1 MLVKL
6 FPEMTTEIASQIALQ
21 HFGLNVKAFALQGD
35 EDENFK
41 LTAENGKQYLLKIS
55 KAKTSERFLHFQNAI
70 LNHVASKAKTVNVST
85 IIVNNQ
91 GKALTPLT
99 VSEEKRT
106 ARLFTWLPGRLWANV
121 NPKTSNL
128 RFSLGE
134 KAGELTKVLQDFEH
148 PQANRNFDW
157 NLADSLWTQKYT
169 DLFKDIEKDMVLY
182 FQKRFQAI
190 QNTYQ
195 SLPKSIVHN
204 DLNDYNI
211 LVSENLKN
219 PEVTGIIDFGD
230 TVYTQTVNDLA
241 IVIAYAIMNTPD
253 PLAAA
258 VEIVQGY
265 HSKYKLS
272 EKELECLYTLIG
284 MRLITTVTKAAL
296 RRADV
301 SKNVYHF
308 ISEHDAWQLLK
319 HWYGTYESFVLYNF
333 RNACGYTPHPKEQLF
348 KEWISNNR
356 ISLHTLFPTLK
367 IKSVVN
373 IDMSIGSTWLGN
385 KEEYSDSDITEYKLK
400 HIEKEHPESILA
412 NGYLE
417 TRPFYTTN
425 AFKMNGNN
433 GPQYRTV
440 HLGTDFWV
448 DAKTPLHAAYDGKV
462 VILHH
467 NDYLKDYGPLM
478 VLEHKFSG
486 NHFYTLYGH
495 LTLSS
500 LHMTEIGQEVKQG
513 DLIGY
518 IGDPSENGIWTPH
531 LHFQMMLDL
540 LGNTENYPGVAFPSE
555 KNVWKSICQNPGL
568 LFIEK
573 THETPETYSNEE
585 IISFRKDHLGK
596 GLSLSYSEPL
606 NIVRGEGVYLIDSDG
621 KKYIDTA
628 NNVNHVGHQHPK
640 VVAAGQQQMAVLNT
654 NTRYLHK
661 EIVRYAEALLKK
673 LPNELSV
680 LHFVNSGSEANE
692 LALRMAKIIT
702 QQQDILAIETGY
714 HGNTNAVMDVS
725 SYKFEGKGGFPK
737 PEHTH
742 ILPLP
747 DAYRGKHT
755 DANCGITYADYA
767 DKAVQDVKEKNRGV
781 AAFIGESMISC
792 GGQIVPPKNYF
803 KEVYKTVRE
812 AGGLCIADEVQTG
825 FGRMG
830 KTFWAFELF
839 DVTPDIVTMG
849 KPAGNGHPLAVVACT
864 KEVAEKFNSGME
876 FFNTFGGNPVSCA
889 IGRTVLEVI
898 EDEKLQENALKTG
911 AFLKSELLQ
920 LQKEFPIIGD
930 VRGEGLFLGFELNDS
945 AKKPLAEHATYLSD
959 RMKTLGVLMSTDGPD
974 YNVLKIKPPM
984 VFSKEHAEELI
995 NKLRIVLGED
1005 FMKFYEA

>member
-6 FPEMTTEIASQIALQ
+6 YTEMTTEIASQIALR
-21 HFGLNVKAFALQGD
+21 HYGLTVKAYALQGD

-41 LTAENGKQYLLKIS
+41 LVSEDGKTYLLKIS
-55 KAKTSERFLHFQNAI
+55 NAETSEKFVKFQTSILEHLASKKTSCMFSEVI
-70 LNHVASKAKTVNVST
+70 LNNDRK
-85 IIVNNQ
+85 
-91 GKALTPLT
+91 PLT
-99 VSEEKRT
+99 SLTISKKNRK
-106 ARLFTWLPGRLWANV
+106 ARLLTWVPGRLWANV
-121 NPKTSNL
+121 NPKTSKL

-134 KAGELTKVLQDFEH
+134 NAGEITKALQDFQH
-148 PQANRNFDW
+148 PEANRNFDW
-157 NLADSLWTQKYT
+157 NLADSFWTQKYT
-169 DLFKDIEKDMVLY
+169 DLFKNIEHTMVSF
-182 FQKRFQAI
+182 FQKRFQEI
-190 QNTYQ
+190 QPVYQ
-195 SLPKSIVHN
+195 SLPKSVVHN
-204 DLNDYNI
+204 DVNDHNI

-230 TVYTQTVNDLA
+230 AVYTQTVNDLA

-272 EKELECLYTLIG
+272 EKELECLYTLVG
-284 MRLITTVTKAAL
+284 MRLVITVTKAAL
-296 RRADV
+296 RRANV

-319 HWYGTYESFVLYNF
+319 HWYGTYENFVLYNF
-333 RNACGYTPHPKEQLF
+333 RNACGYTPHPKEHEF
-348 KEWISNNR
+348 KNWIANNK
-356 ISLHTLFPTLK
+356 ISLNTLFPTLK
-367 IKSVVN
+367 IKHVTHV
-373 IDMSIGSTWLGN
+373 DMSIGSKWLGN
-385 KEEYSDSDITEYKLK
+385 KEEYSDTDITEYKLK
-400 HIEKEHPESILA
+400 QIENENPESILA

-417 TRPFYTTN
+417 VRPFYTTN
-425 AFKMNGNN
+425 AFRMDGNN

-467 NDYLKDYGPLM
+467 NDYLKDYGPLV
-478 VLEHKFSG
+478 VLEHEFNG
-486 NHFYTLYGH
+486 NTFYTLYGH

-500 LHMTEIGQEVKQG
+500 LEMTKIGQKVKQG
-513 DLIGY
+513 ELIGY
-518 IGDPSENGIWTPH
+518 IGDASENGIWTPH
-531 LHFQMMLDL
+531 LHFQVMLDL

-568 LFIEK
+568 LFTEE
-573 THETPETYSNEE
+573 TQETPETYSNEE
-585 IISFRKDHLGK
+585 IIHFRKEHLGK
-596 GLSLSYSEPL
+596 SLSLSYSEPL
-606 NIVRGEGVYLIDSDG
+606 NIVRGEGVYLIDANG

-640 VVAAGQQQMAVLNT
+640 VVVAGQQQMAVLNT

-661 EIVRYAEALLKK
+661 EIVNYAEALLKK
-673 LPNELSV
+673 LPKELSV

-692 LALRMAKIIT
+692 LALRMAKTIT
-702 QQQDILAIETGY
+702 KQNDVLAIEVGY

-725 SYKFEGKGGFPK
+725 SYKFDGKGGFPK

-747 DAYRGKHT
+747 DSYRGKHT
-755 DANCGITYADYA
+755 DANCGSAYANYA
-767 DKAVQDVKEKNRGV
+767 AEIIDSLKEKNRNV

-803 KEVYKTVRE
+803 KEIYKTVRE

-839 DVTPDIVTMG
+839 NVVPDIVTMG

-864 KEVAEKFNSGME
+864 KEVSEKFHTGME
-876 FFNTFGGNPVSCA
+876 FFNTFGGNPVSCV

-898 EDEKLQENALKTG
+898 EEENLQQNALETG
-911 AFLKSELLQ
+911 EYLKSELFQ

-930 VRGEGLFLGFELNDS
+930 VRGEGLFLGFELND
-945 AKKPLAEHATYLSD
+945 ADKKPLAEHAAYLSD
-959 RMKTLGVLMSTDGPD
+959 RMKTLGILMSTDGPD

-984 VFSKEHAEELI
+984 VFNKEHAKELVS
-995 NKLRIVLGED
+995 KLKIVLEED
-1005 FMKFYEA
+1005 FMKAY